1 MRMSADRDL
10 ERERYARL
18 RSNEFAQGQDA
29 LAWQQSPVP
38 RLVDQACERRRNRFG
53 VAQLTV
59 RDEVGRDGRDLNRRA
74 AGASEM
80 ESVDD
85 HADVDRARVRRD
97 PDSIAQGADRAE
109 HHEFEADPEAILGR
123 DGANA
128 SQALGMVDWRGRV
141 RTELR
146 PEAGHPRGAKLR
158 CGLERSA
165 YIILGRLVPEHQ
177 RLNIELRSRP
187 PRRPP

>member
-1 MRMSADRDL
+1 
-10 ERERYARL
+10 
-18 RSNEFAQGQDA
+18 
-29 LAWQQSPVP
+29 
-38 RLVDQACERRRNRFG
+38 
-53 VAQLTV
+53 
-59 RDEVGRDGRDLNRRA
+59 
-74 AGASEM
+74 M

-97 PDSIAQGADRAE
+97 PDSIAQGADRAK

-128 SQALGMVDWRGRV
+128 SQALGMVDRRGRV

-177 RLNIELRSRP
+177 RLNIENCDPGRRAGRLDGTDQRAIAHDLDPERLEGAGSVAAGHRRGTRPGGSLGSAAAGQRRSCRDDTG
-187 PRRPP
+187 